1 MAILYR
7 HPKVPGKVPWGLTTM
22 CGEYARIKEQS
33 SNLEAKQNAIEAVL
47 SYQERSADGL
57 VLQDPWLN
65 RWPQEQWTGSMC
77 GLSRETG
84 VRNLRQELRGG
95 MDLGC

>member
-1 MAILYR
+1 
-7 HPKVPGKVPWGLTTM
+7 M
-22 CGEYARIKEQS
+22 CGEYARIKEQF
-33 SNLEAKQNAIEAVL
+33 SNLEVKESAIEAVL

-65 RWPQEQWTGSMC
+65 RWPQGQWTGSMC

-84 VRNLRQELRGG
+84 LWNLRQELRGG